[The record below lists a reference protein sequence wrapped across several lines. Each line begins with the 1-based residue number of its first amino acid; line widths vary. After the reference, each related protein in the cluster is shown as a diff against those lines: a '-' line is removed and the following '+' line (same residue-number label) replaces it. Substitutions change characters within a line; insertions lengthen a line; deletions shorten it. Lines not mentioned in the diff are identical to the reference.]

1 MSSKIS
7 GADGNS
13 AAPVGVSRAS
23 SRPQDTVSGTGTPGT
38 AEGSS
43 GSGSQNVQI
52 TGAALQRASL
62 EQAVRDLPAV
72 NETRVA
78 QVRSAIEQGTYTVR
92 PEHIADQLMRV
103 EHILSQIPDKTD
115 GEPASTGQ

>member
-1 MSSKIS
+1 MSTKIS
-7 GADGNS
+7 GADGSS
-13 AAPVGVSRAS
+13 AAPVSASRAAP
-23 SRPQDTVSGTGTPGT
+23 RPQDTANGAGAQSTTGG
-38 AEGSS
+38 A
-43 GSGSQNVQI
+43 SQDVQI

-72 NETRVA
+72 NESRVA

-92 PEHIADQLMRV
+92 PEHIASQLMQV
-103 EHILSQIPDKTD
+103 ERTLSQVPDPMD